1 MEFLNKLTDTIAS
14 ITTTNTSRAD
24 VADQV
29 LKLYAEFEKT
39 NIEDVKVH
47 FLCDCIF
54 YNLFCSLCMLK
65 TTQEQR
71 EVKDNQRI
79 IRFVPTDKNFDLYLS
94 QKNKLE
100 TMVKREIQEKFPNE
114 IINEKE
120 LSMLI
125 YNILSKEDN
134 QIDNVVKNFL
144 SFCAAYLSK
153 NGE

>member
-1 MEFLNKLTDTIAS
+1 
-14 ITTTNTSRAD
+14 
-24 VADQV
+24 
-29 LKLYAEFEKT
+29 
-39 NIEDVKVH
+39 
-47 FLCDCIF
+47 
-54 YNLFCSLCMLK
+54 MLK